1 MGPVGRGNSLEDKVL
16 EYCIHGLFKRTETDV
31 NGTHGACWVPLRQL
45 YTGQTLTNDD
55 FSPNLTVEQ
64 LDNKIEVFE
73 AEQKELLELVLQQV
87 EVTGAHRTRSLNEV
101 SRRQDAPMRYFKR
114 SWLY

>member
-1 MGPVGRGNSLEDKVL
+1 MGPVGRGNSLEEKVL

-64 LDNKIEVFE
+64 LDHKIEVFE
-73 AEQKELLELVLQQV
+73 AEQKELRGSVLQQV
-87 EVTGAHRTRSLNEV
+87 EEDQEGGE
-101 SRRQDAPMRYFKR
+101 
-114 SWLY
+114 

>member
-1 MGPVGRGNSLEDKVL
+1 MGPVGRGNSLEEKVL

-64 LDNKIEVFE
+64 LDHKIEVFE
-73 AEQKELLELVLQQV
+73 AEQKELRELVLQQV
-87 EVTGAHRTRSLNEV
+87 EEDQEGGE
-101 SRRQDAPMRYFKR
+101 
-114 SWLY
+114 